1 MPLVVDGEPEGPGT
15 AWEQTAERVAATEA
29 AADASPVSEE
39 EVEAELAA
47 MRGGGES
54 AVERAREGFS
64 GEAIQR
70 FLLDLVPEAGEPVRW
85 VDCSGRAYEAPPFL
99 SARRQ
104 FQVARVA
111 KRVGDRFFAAVRGA
125 SRGGAGTAAIALNL
139 LGLIDEEMLAE
150 LDQVFA
156 IAHPEALAK
165 ARAAR
170 PGFDE
175 LATDLFPAEEL
186 VKAIVPFFAR
196 PLSELARVAGLGAGS
211 SESETSQP

>member
-1 MPLVVDGEPEGPGT
+1 MPLVVEEPEVPGT

-29 AADASPVSEE
+29 AAEASPVSEE
-39 EVEAELAA
+39 EIEAELAA
-47 MRGGGES
+47 MRGEDES
-54 AVERAREGFS
+54 AVGRAREAFS
-64 GEAIQR
+64 GDAIQR

-85 VDCSGRAYEAPPFL
+85 IDCAGRSYEAPPLL

-111 KRVGDRFFAAVRGA
+111 KRVGDRFFAAVRAA
-125 SRGGAGTAAIALNL
+125 SKGGAGTAAIAMTL
-139 LGLIDEEMLAE
+139 LGLIDEEMLGE

-165 ARAAR
+165 ARASR
-170 PGFDE
+170 PGVDE

-196 PLSELARVAGLGAGS
+196 PLSELARVARLGE
-211 SESETSQP
+211 SEETSQP

>member
-1 MPLVVDGEPEGPGT
+1 MPLVVEEQPVGEAPPLGT
-15 AWEQTAERVAATEA
+15 
-29 AADASPVSEE
+29 PSEE

-47 MRGGGES
+47 MRGGGS
-54 AVERAREGFS
+54 AVERAREAFS

-85 VDCSGRAYEAPPFL
+85 VDCNGLPYEAPPLL

-111 KRVGDRFFAAVRGA
+111 KRVGDRFFSAVREA
-125 SRGGAGTAAIALNL
+125 SKGGAGTASVAMRL
-139 LGLIDEEMLAE
+139 LSLIDEEMLNE
-150 LDQVFA
+150 LDQVFS

-175 LATDLFPAEEL
+175 MATDLFPAEEL
-186 VKAIVPFFAR
+186 VKAVVPFFAR
-196 PLSELARVAGLGAGS
+196 PLSELARVAGLGAG
-211 SESETSQP
+211 ESEATSRP